1 MPYRR
6 SVAAFFAVSTSSLL
20 AVVRW
25 LYGTWLPN
33 MHLVIYSRPFVIYLL
48 VSGLVGLTL
57 TYWLDDTSN
66 VKINTT
72 IRVGLNILGLLLVYS
87 GISDERW
94 AVGAVV
100 LLVASPVLLTI
111 IRCGV
116 CQDKPQPI
124 PASAVYD
131 PPIMACNL

>member
-1 MPYRR
+1 
-6 SVAAFFAVSTSSLL
+6 
-20 AVVRW
+20 
-25 LYGTWLPN
+25 

-116 CQDKPQPI
+116 YQDEPQPI

-131 PPIMACNL
+131 PPMMACNL